1 MANLETRLK
10 EAQSIAKNPKAQL
23 KRYLAEGKKVMGCFP
38 MYTPEVI
45 AHAAGMVPMGMWG
58 AQTEQKLAKLYLPA
72 FACPLMQSCM
82 ELGLRGTYEGVSAV
96 MIPTMCDTFRCVSQD
111 WKSGVKIPM
120 ISFSFPQNRRLEAS
134 VDFLVS
140 EYEHVKGKIEEIAGV
155 KITDEALENS
165 VKIYNEHCALMRKF
179 AEITPD
185 HLDIITPVVRHAVMK
200 SAMFVDKAEH
210 IEIMKDIIEG
220 LEALPA
226 HKWTGKRVVLT
237 GITAEPDTFLKI
249 FEDNGLAVVGDDL
262 GQEMRQYRTD
272 IPDKGKTVME
282 RIARQW
288 NERYA
293 CPLAHSETF
302 TRGDHLLKLCKDGG
316 ATGVV
321 VCLMKFC
328 DPEEYDFPLY
338 NKQLREAGIPT
349 LSIDIDQ
356 QPTNYDQART
366 RVQAFAEIL

>member
-1 MANLETRLK
+1 MANLEARLEELK
-10 EAQSIAKNPKAQL
+10 KISMSPKAQM
-23 KRYLAEGKKVMGCFP
+23 KKYIAAGKKVMGSFP

-58 AQTEQKLAKLYLPA
+58 AQTEQKLSTLYLPA

-96 MIPTMCDTFRCVSQD
+96 MIPTMCDTFRCISQD

-120 ISFSFPQNRRLEAS
+120 IPFSFPQNRALKAS
-134 VDFLVS
+134 VEFLTT
-140 EYEHVKGKIEEIAGV
+140 EYEFVKGEIEKIAGV
-155 KITDEALENS
+155 TITDEALEAS
-165 VKIYNEHCALMRKF
+165 VKIYNEHNALMRKF
-179 AEITPD
+179 TELVPD
-185 HLDIITPVVRHAVMK
+185 HLDIITPTMRHAVLK
-200 SAMFVDKAEH
+200 SAMFVEKGEH
-210 IEIMKDIIEG
+210 IEIMKDIIAG
-220 LEALPA
+220 LEARPV
-226 HKWTGKRVVLT
+226 HNWNGKRIVLT
-237 GITAEPDTFLKI
+237 GITAEPESFLKI
-249 FEDNGLAVVGDDL
+249 FEDNGMAVVGDDL

-272 IPDKGKTVME
+272 IPTDDAPVME

-288 NERYA
+288 NDRFA
-293 CPLAHSETF
+293 CSLAHSEVF
-302 TRGDHLLKLCKDGG
+302 DRGDHLVDLCRKGK

-338 NKQLREAGIPT
+338 AAQLREEGIPV

-366 RVQAFAEIL
+366 RIQTFAEIL